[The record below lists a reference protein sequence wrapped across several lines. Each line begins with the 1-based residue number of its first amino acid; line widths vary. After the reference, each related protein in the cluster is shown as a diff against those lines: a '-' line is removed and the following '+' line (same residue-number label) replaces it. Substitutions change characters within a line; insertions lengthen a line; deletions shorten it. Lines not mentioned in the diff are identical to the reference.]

1 MNYHN
6 PQHELELA
14 HQRRI
19 QLEAQA
25 TNERLARTLN
35 SRQVGGARLRAWTGM
50 LLVRLGARM
59 QRTAARGVE
68 ETSLS
73 GLTR

>member
-1 MNYHN
+1 MNFHN

-14 HQRRI
+14 HQRRT
-19 QLEAQA
+19 QLERQA
-25 TNERLARTLN
+25 TNERLARTL
-35 SRQVGGARLRAWTGM
+35 SSQQVSGARFRAWTGM
-50 LLVRLGARM
+50 LLVWLGARM
-59 QRTAARGVE
+59 QRAAARGVE